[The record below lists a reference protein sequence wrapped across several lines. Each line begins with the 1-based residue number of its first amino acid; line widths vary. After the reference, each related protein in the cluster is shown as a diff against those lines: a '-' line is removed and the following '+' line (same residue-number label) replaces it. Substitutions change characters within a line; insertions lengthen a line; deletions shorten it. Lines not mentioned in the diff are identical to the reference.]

1 MKSYENPY
9 TLTFGIKPNQYISRV
24 QQTEEIIGTLQSE
37 NPSVRV
43 YLISGVRGSG
53 KTVLMTNVSDEL
65 KKKKEWIVIHLNP
78 TRDLLH
84 SAVEKLNAQKAIA
97 SFKLKASVD
106 FSLLGIGVSVE
117 GAEKIS
123 DEELALEK
131 LLEYAKKINK
141 RVLFT
146 IDEVTN
152 TTYVKQFTSS
162 FQTLMRENYPVFLL
176 MTGLYENI
184 KKIQDEDELTF
195 LYRAPRIE
203 LTPLN
208 VGGMTES
215 YKNTLGISERE
226 ARELAKETNGYSYA
240 FQVLGYLSW
249 QKKEGYDIDVKAQYR
264 QYLEEYSY
272 EKIWQELSAIE
283 KDILIGMTQIKSK
296 KVKAIREVLNS
307 KSNDFSV
314 YRTRLIR
321 KGVVYSPSY
330 GELDFTLPLFD
341 KFVLDQA

>member
-131 LLEYAKKINK
+131 LLEYAEKINK

-162 FQTLMRENYPVFLL
+162 FQKLMRENYPVFLL

-195 LYRAPRIE
+195 CIE
-203 LTPLN
+203 H
-208 VGGMTES
+208 
-215 YKNTLGISERE
+215 
-226 ARELAKETNGYSYA
+226 
-240 FQVLGYLSW
+240 
-249 QKKEGYDIDVKAQYR
+249 
-264 QYLEEYSY
+264 
-272 EKIWQELSAIE
+272 QE
-283 KDILIGMTQIKSK
+283 
-296 KVKAIREVLNS
+296 
-307 KSNDFSV
+307 
-314 YRTRLIR
+314 
-321 KGVVYSPSY
+321 
-330 GELDFTLPLFD
+330 
-341 KFVLDQA
+341 

>member
-65 KKKKEWIVIHLNP
+65 KKRKEWIVIHLNP

-84 SAVEKLNAQKAIA
+84 SAVEKLNAQKSIVP
-97 SFKLKASVD
+97 FKLKASVD

-208 VGGMTES
+208 IGGMTES
-215 YKNTLGISERE
+215 YKNTLGIPETK

-296 KVKAIREVLNS
+296 KVKDIRKVLNS

>member
-1 MKSYENPY
+1 MKGNKSYENPY
-9 TLTFGIKPNQYISRV
+9 TLTFEIKPDQYISRV

-43 YLISGVRGSG
+43 YLISGVRGSS

-65 KKKKEWIVIHLNP
+65 KKESMDCHSFKSYK
-78 TRDLLH
+78 RFLH

-97 SFKLKASVD
+97 PFKLKASVD

-146 IDEVTN
+146 IDE
-152 TTYVKQFTSS
+152 
-162 FQTLMRENYPVFLL
+162 
-176 MTGLYENI
+176 
-184 KKIQDEDELTF
+184 
-195 LYRAPRIE
+195 
-203 LTPLN
+203 
-208 VGGMTES
+208 
-215 YKNTLGISERE
+215 
-226 ARELAKETNGYSYA
+226 
-240 FQVLGYLSW
+240 
-249 QKKEGYDIDVKAQYR
+249 
-264 QYLEEYSY
+264 
-272 EKIWQELSAIE
+272 KIWQELSAIE
-283 KDILIGMTQIKSK
+283 KDILIAMTQIKSK
-296 KVKAIREVLNS
+296 KVKDIREVLNS